1 VEIVQLKNFIEVA
14 DRGSFT
20 RAALVL
26 GVNQPTLSRQ
36 IRKLELE
43 LHQNLLY
50 RHGRGVVLTDAGERF
65 ACTARQVLQQLEQAA
80 QGNIDSDNGRIVVGV
95 APTFARVVA
104 VKLARAFSA
113 RFSPARLTIVE
124 DRSCNLQARLLA
136 DDLDLALLHLSQ
148 PCGDLACEVVK
159 DEAICLIEPKQ
170 SSEGRPD
177 TVTLAEVAELPLIF
191 PNTRNPVREVVQRE
205 AALAGLALDVT
216 QEIGA
221 VNTILGLV
229 QNGYG
234 YAVATAAILHDTPYA
249 KSLQTRRIV
258 DPALVVRLAVASH
271 ARRTSVP
278 LQLKTAQLIK
288 DVLTRAVTLD

>member
-1 VEIVQLKNFIEVA
+1 VEIAQLKNFIEVA

-20 RAALVL
+20 RAALTL
-26 GVNQPTLSRQ
+26 GLNQPTLSRQ

-43 LHQNLLY
+43 LHQKLLY
-50 RHGRGVVLTDAGERF
+50 RHGRGVILTDAGERF
-65 ACTARQVLQQLEQAA
+65 ASTARQVLQQLELAA
-80 QGNIDSDNGRIVVGV
+80 QGNVDSDTGRIVVGV
-95 APTFARVVA
+95 APSFGRAVA

-136 DDLDLALLHLSQ
+136 NDLDLALLHMPQ
-148 PCGDLACEVVK
+148 PCEGLDCEPVA
-159 DEAICLIEPKQ
+159 DEAICLIAPRQ
-170 SSEGRPD
+170 SGEGRPD

-191 PNTRNPVREVVQRE
+191 PNARNPVRELVQRE
-205 AALAGLALDVT
+205 AALAGLDLDVT

-221 VNTILGLV
+221 PNTILGLV

-258 DPALVVRLAVASH
+258 DPALVVRLVVASR
-271 ARRTSVP
+271 APRTSVP

-288 DVLTRAVTLD
+288 DVVIKALPLD